1 MGAMKQRSFQGIPV
15 SEVGLGCWQLGGG
28 DWGAMDDSAARA
40 ILRSA
45 YESGVTFFDT
55 ADVYGGGVSEQR
67 LGAWL
72 ATDKPHGIFVATKLG
87 RRGDPGW
94 PGNFSPAA
102 LRQHT
107 TDSLKRLG
115 IERLELTQLHCIPTE
130 EFRKGEVFDT
140 LRQLQSEGLIA
151 RFGASVE
158 SMEEALICLE
168 QEGLASLQIIFN
180 LFRQK
185 PIEMLFARA
194 KAKNVALIVR
204 LPLASG
210 LLSGKY
216 TTQTEFAASDHR
228 TYNRDG
234 AAFNVGE
241 TFAGLPFALGV
252 ELADALKPLVPEGW
266 TLAQL
271 AQRWILDFDAVTT
284 VIPGATSLAQVESN
298 VSASSLPPLSEALHQ
313 QLSTFY
319 QTHVASFIRG
329 PY

>member
-1 MGAMKQRSFQGIPV
+1 MQTRFFQDVPV

-28 DWGAMDDSAARA
+28 DWGALDDSAARS
-40 ILRSA
+40 ILQAA
-45 YESGVTFFDT
+45 YERGVTFFDT

-67 LGAWL
+67 VGAWL
-72 ATDKPHGIFVATKLG
+72 AETKPSDVFVATKLG

-94 PGNFSPAA
+94 PENFSYATM
-102 LRQHT
+102 RQHT
-107 TDSLKRLG
+107 LDSLSRLG
-115 IERLELTQLHCIPTE
+115 VEQLDLTQLHCIPTE
-130 EFRKGEVFDT
+130 ALRTGEVFDS

-158 SMEEALICLE
+158 SMEEALICLD
-168 QEGLASLQIIFN
+168 QEGLVSLQIIFN

-185 PIEMLFARA
+185 PITALFKKAR
-194 KAKNVALIVR
+194 AKNVALIVR

-210 LLSGKY
+210 LLAGKY
-216 TTQTEFAASDHR
+216 TAQTQFAPSDHR

-241 TFAGLPFALGV
+241 TFAGLPFERGV
-252 ELADALKPLVPEGW
+252 ALADSLKPLVPEGW

-284 VIPGATSLAQVESN
+284 VIPGATSLSQVESN
-298 VSASSLPPLSEALHQ
+298 VSVSALPPLPDTLHEQLAAFYEADVREH
-313 QLSTFY
+313 
-319 QTHVASFIRG
+319 IRG

>member
-1 MGAMKQRSFQGIPV
+1 MQTRLFQGISV

-28 DWGAMDDSAARA
+28 DWGALDDSAARA
-40 ILRSA
+40 ILQAA
-45 YESGVTFFDT
+45 YERGVMFFDT

-67 LGAWL
+67 VGAWL
-72 ATDKPHGIFVATKLG
+72 AETRPSDVFVATKLG

-94 PGNFSPAA
+94 PENFSYAA
-102 LRQHT
+102 MRQHT
-107 TDSLKRLG
+107 LDSLSRLG
-115 IERLELTQLHCIPTE
+115 VDQLDLTQLHCIPTDA
-130 EFRKGEVFDT
+130 FRKGEVFDH

-168 QEGLASLQIIFN
+168 QDGLASLQIIFN

-185 PIEMLFARA
+185 PITALFEKA

-216 TTQTEFAASDHR
+216 TAQTQFAPSDHR

-241 TFAGLPFALGV
+241 TFAGLPFEQGVALA
-252 ELADALKPLVPEGW
+252 EQLKPLVPDGW

-298 VSASSLPPLSEALHQ
+298 VSVSALPPLPPALHA
-313 QLSTFY
+313 QLSAFY
-319 QTHVASFIRG
+319 EAQVKEHIRG

>member
-1 MGAMKQRSFQGIPV
+1 MSAMQTRLFQGVPV

-28 DWGAMDDSAARA
+28 DWGAMDDDAARA
-40 ILRSA
+40 ILQAA
-45 YESGVTFFDT
+45 YERGVTFFDT

-67 LGAWL
+67 VGAWL
-72 ATDKPHGIFVATKLG
+72 ADAKPEGVFVATKLG
-87 RRGDPGW
+87 RRGDPGG
-94 PGNFSPAA
+94 PENFSYATM
-102 LRQHT
+102 RQHT
-107 TDSLKRLG
+107 LDSLSRLG
-115 IERLELTQLHCIPTE
+115 VERLDLTQLHCIPTDE
-130 EFRKGEVFDT
+130 LRKGDVFDA
-140 LRQLQSEGLIA
+140 LRRLQSEGLIA

-185 PIEMLFARA
+185 PIELLFAQA

-216 TTQTEFAASDHR
+216 TAQTQFAASDHR

-241 TFAGLPFALGV
+241 TFAGLPFEEGV
-252 ELADALKPLVPEGW
+252 ALADALKAFVPDGW
-266 TLAQL
+266 SLAQL
-271 AQRWILDFDAVTT
+271 AQRWILDFNAITT

-298 VSASSLPPLSEALHQ
+298 ISASDLPRLPETLHT
-313 QLSTFY
+313 QLTEFY
-319 QTHVASFIRG
+319 VAHVSNKIRG